1 MCIFYFYIKS
11 GENHNS
17 SLYLYFLFMGG
28 RIIKIK
34 KTIIII
40 IIFVLI
46 LSIDSLGKYY
56 KEFNLESNNNI
67 SKAIISVEND
77 LTLNINSIENK
88 AFFLKVKNYND
99 DKISEV
105 DIEYNFKIFVNN
117 NFLIKIYKNEEEIKQ
132 NNNETEKCL
141 LSKNIKQEDIFKIE
155 IIFLD
160 NSDQEINDEIKMK
173 IYYEQVNI

>member
-1 MCIFYFYIKS
+1 MCIFYFYIKKWGKS
-11 GENHNS
+11 KF
-17 SLYLYFLFMGG
+17 LTLFIFLFVGG

-46 LSIDSLGKYY
+46 LSRDSLGKYH
-56 KEFNLESNNNI
+56 KEFNLESNNDI
-67 SKAIISVEND
+67 SKAVISVEND

-88 AFFLKVKNYND
+88 TFFIKVKNYND

-117 NFLIKIYKNEEEIKQ
+117 KFLIKIYRNEEEIKQ

-141 LSKNIKQEDIFKIE
+141 LSKNIKQEDVFKIE

-173 IYYEQVNI
+173 IYYEQVNT